1 MSKFITFKPIGEILQ
16 EAALITNPQL
26 EVALRDQTY
35 YEDMRLGEI
44 LALRGWIKQ
53 DTADF
58 FVQDWFKLINR
69 RIDRPIGF
77 YLNKAGLI
85 SEADIELI
93 LREQHVNSLRFGDTA
108 IKKGLV
114 KPNTLHFFLQN
125 LFPSQLHDSDSE
137 NKQVGAKDTSV
148 ITKED
153 ITYWATMSSA
163 KLTCP

>member
-16 EAALITNPQL
+16 EAALITHPQL

-44 LALRGWIKQ
+44 LALRGWIEQ

-58 FVQDWFKLINR
+58 FAQDWFKLINR

-85 SEADIELI
+85 SESDIETI

-114 KPNTLHFFLQN
+114 KPNTVNFFLEN
-125 LFPSQLHDSDSE
+125 LFPSQLQNELVNNSRKEKNKNRITSD
-137 NKQVGAKDTSV
+137 
-148 ITKED
+148 D

-163 KLTCP
+163 KITRS